1 MSGAMR
7 LLATEQVKRTSPAR
21 NRLAG
26 SMGRESVR
34 CSGSAED
41 PLVEPKITC
50 RNAMLSNEAAEDSGG
65 EFALELV
72 ADDGCGSKNP
82 RFKSKRGT
90 LSGADPHGDGDA
102 MWRIIDRLW
111 QVRKRNLPKKKT
123 ALVPR
128 PSSAGRQAATP

>member
-50 RNAMLSNEAAEDSGG
+50 RNAMRSRTKQREDSGG
-65 EFALELV
+65 ECALELV
-72 ADDGCGSKNP
+72 ADDRCGSKKP
-82 RFKSKRGT
+82 RFKSK
-90 LSGADPHGDGDA
+90 
-102 MWRIIDRLW
+102 
-111 QVRKRNLPKKKT
+111 
-123 ALVPR
+123 
-128 PSSAGRQAATP
+128 